1 MQYSRAL
8 LFIHPIYNSFHLLTP
23 NSQSSPTF
31 LLCLFIFHFIY
42 LTALGLCCSMQYL
55 VSWPGIDSRHPVLG
69 AQNPIH
75 WTTRGVPHFLA
86 LIKSLFPWGHP
97 SFSEALWI
105 RAFLSYPV
113 SEEALWSCCFSWLFL
128 DWFLC
133 HLLKSIALWG
143 SDPLTQS
150 PWLCHHSSPPH
161 LPCLSSLQ
169 YFGTWLSFHV
179 STPRPTVIVLQ
190 EGRPLLG
197 PKSGLLSNTRKWIV
211 RGDTCADKGRDFIG
225 AREESKRVGQPRR
238 TALPCDLQHRVL
250 WWWD

>member
-128 DWFLC
+128 DWLLC

-150 PWLCHHSSPPH
+150 PWLCHHSSPPPPS
-161 LPCLSSLQ
+161 LSFISPVFWNLAFIPCLYPQ
-169 YFGTWLSFHV
+169 TYCHCVAGRE
-179 STPRPTVIVLQ
+179 TPPWAQ
-190 EGRPLLG
+190 
-197 PKSGLLSNTRKWIV
+197 KW
-211 RGDTCADKGRDFIG
+211 
-225 AREESKRVGQPRR
+225 
-238 TALPCDLQHRVL
+238 ALI
-250 WWWD
+250 